1 MSKEALERV
10 QKHLRSS
17 NNNWPRDHFMMSEKV
32 ATWLEH
38 RLARAVG
45 DSEVMFVSSTVEDG
59 RGGSRARYA
68 ATILTDEL
76 VIHGEIQAPENSGRT
91 PYPHQ
96 GDVTVVHRSKIQ
108 SLILHHVEP
117 ADDEGTPDY
126 VSFTATFDGVPPMVV
141 GMPRYSS
148 QMDGSTSNAFDSLMR
163 DLGRTSR

>member
-38 RLARAVG
+38 RLARVVG
-45 DSEVMFVSSTVEDG
+45 DSEVQFVSSTVEDG
-59 RGGSRARYA
+59 RARYS

-76 VIHGEIQAPENSGRT
+76 VIHGEIQAPEDSGRA

-108 SLILHHVEP
+108 SLTLHHVEP
-117 ADDEGTPDY
+117 ADDEGTPDD
-126 VSFTATFDGVPPMVV
+126 VSFTAAFDGVPPIVV
-141 GMPRYSS
+141 GMPRYPS
-148 QMDGSTSNAFDSLMR
+148 QMDGSTSKAFDSLMR
-163 DLGRTSR
+163 DLGRASR